1 MGLHDEAKLDRK
13 FVEFAK
19 LMNIHLNHFPKHEK
33 YGLALEI
40 RRTAYAVYGF
50 IVEAQK
56 RYHKKTALSSL
67 DVEHEKLRMLVRLA
81 FELGYFEFK
90 DGKREQKSP
99 AAAGEHRYLALSR
112 LVDELGR
119 MIGGWLVVDRQL
131 ATREALPLRRGFH
144 GSLIVPAASNAR
156 GDGALR
162 DSGLARPLGNSHRG
176 AANRDAVIVS
186 PVVGLLD
193 GGSPSAVT
201 RRIVGAGGTA
211 IQRGA
216 SRSSAHVGHECLERV
231 APALADGNSTASV
244 PLEIAP
250 ARIVAAR
257 QHVFP
262 RLAFTVKLGPAVLM
276 ALGLRRHFPLFDAET
291 PAGASRSLV
300 EISGLRNFLA
310 AAIATTKPL
319 RAALRGVFGAR
330 NRRKFAESLACKV
343 GGFGHGFTC
352 LSEMQYSTT

>member
-56 RYHKKTALSSL
+56 RYHKKTAISSL

-119 MIGGWLVVDRQL
+119 MIGGWIVVDRQL
-131 ATREALPLRRGFH
+131 ATREALPLQRGFH
-144 GSLIVPAASNAR
+144 GILIVPAASNAR
-156 GDGALR
+156 CDGAL
-162 DSGLARPLGNSHRG
+162 GNTYLARPLRDGHCG
-176 AANRDAVIVS
+176 AANRDAVIAS

-193 GGSPSAVT
+193 GGSPAAVT
-201 RRIVGAGGTA
+201 RRIVGAGNTA
-211 IQRGA
+211 IQRGSDRA
-216 SRSSAHVGHECLERV
+216 RAHVGDESLKRV
-231 APALADGNSTASV
+231 APAFADRDSSAAV
-244 PLEIAP
+244 PLEIVP
-250 ARIVAAR
+250 ARIAAPR

-262 RLAFTVKLGPAVLM
+262 RLTLTVKPRAAVCV
-276 ALGLRRHFPLFDAET
+276 ALGLRRRFPLLDAKAS
-291 PAGASRSLV
+291 AGARCSLV
-300 EISGLRNFLA
+300 EIGGLRNFLA
-310 AAIATTKPL
+310 AAVAATEPL

-343 GGFGHGFTC
+343 GSFGHGFTC
-352 LSEMQYSTT
+352 LSEMKHSTT